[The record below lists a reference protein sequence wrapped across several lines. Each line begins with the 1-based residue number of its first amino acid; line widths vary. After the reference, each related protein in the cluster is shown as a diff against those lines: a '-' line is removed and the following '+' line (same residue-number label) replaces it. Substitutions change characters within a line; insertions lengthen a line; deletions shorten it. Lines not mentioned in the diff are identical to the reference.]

1 MKTENHFRREFLKK
15 ALVMGG
21 GFAAFAGFGL
31 QASASTPPKNEDLMS
46 IGPRKGY
53 SPAIGS
59 LVSMMFYMRHTI
71 INTVRNL
78 SVEELDYL
86 MDDKANS
93 IGALILH
100 LGATDKFYQIN
111 TFEGREEFTPEEDK
125 IWGAAMRLGDEG
137 RNQIKGKSADYYLKM
152 IADVREE
159 TLKKLKE
166 KDDDWL
172 LEVDKA
178 WSQPGNE
185 VNTYWK
191 WFHVME
197 HESNHGGQMRIIR
210 DRAAIALVD

>member
-15 ALVMGG
+15 TLAMGG
-21 GFAAFAGFGL
+21 GFAAFASFSL
-31 QASASTPPKNEDLMS
+31 PASASTPPKNEDLMS

-71 INTVRNL
+71 INTVKNL

-93 IGALILH
+93 IGALVLH

-137 RNQIKGKSADYYLKM
+137 RSQIKGKSADYYLKM

-166 KDDDWL
+166 KDDNWL
-172 LEVDKA
+172 MEVDKA

-210 DRAAIALVD
+210 DRAAIALAG